1 MKNIL
6 KEFKHDKVLL
16 IYKCGSYAFGTSN
29 ANSDH
34 DYVVVVRDF
43 KGLTHR
49 SDEETGSEYFVFG
62 LSYWKDKMEYDED
75 LAEYYMAFNDEVLS
89 FPESIVYIDDEIKPL
104 IEEYKTDFPNH
115 LKQWLNA
122 VVSYFGRFVSL
133 GDLEKSFYHLIRVKH
148 IVERY
153 EKTGVLSLE
162 LSHDVAE
169 KITAYKSATDR
180 DQYRQE
186 IHDALN
192 YLKNEAEVIK

>member
-1 MKNIL
+1 M
-6 KEFKHDKVLL
+6 EF
-16 IYKCGSYAFGTSN
+16 
-29 ANSDH
+29 
-34 DYVVVVRDF
+34 
-43 KGLTHR
+43 
-49 SDEETGSEYFVFG
+49 
-62 LSYWKDKMEYDED
+62 DED
-75 LAEYYMAFNDEVLS
+75 LAEYYIAFNDEVLS

-104 IEEYKTDFPNH
+104 IEEYKADFPNH

-122 VVSYFGRFVSL
+122 VVSYFARFVSL

-153 EKTGVLSLE
+153 EKTGILSLE

-169 KITAYKSATDR
+169 KIAAYKSATDR

-192 YLKNEAEVIK
+192 YLKNEVEVIK